1 MGRRENAMESD
12 QGRFHRLASQAASR
26 LTGGIAGSEYEHC
39 LRLTDLGILECQVLN
54 GGLEQWYTNPCGVEG
69 KRTVSALRDIGLP
82 TLADSLA
89 DVLAMLEERYGER
102 ESLGF
107 NSPLLNTNVREIRQT
122 CEPFDLLFQN
132 FLDEGPAFYK
142 LAADWWETTGLD

>member
-1 MGRRENAMESD
+1 MESD
-12 QGRFHRLASQAASR
+12 QSRFHRLASQAASR
-26 LTGGIAGSEYEHC
+26 LRGEIAESEYEDC
-39 LRLTDLGILECQVLN
+39 LRLTDLEILECQVLN

-69 KRTVSALRDIGLP
+69 KRTVEALSDIGLS
-82 TLADSLA
+82 TVADSLA
-89 DVLAMLEERYGER
+89 DVLRILEERYGER

-107 NSPLLNTNVREIRQT
+107 NSPLLNANVREIRQT

-132 FLDEGPAFYK
+132 LLNDGPAFYK